1 MEYDDRINNAI
12 NSVGASNL
20 ALGRNNPISLKSKEG
35 YVYRITG
42 MDQVEDIINCGFVRP
57 KGYGSRR
64 DKVGDKIYWSIG
76 GKVCY
81 FDKRPVLEAPL
92 SKVQNGQIG
101 AIPLDDLSGIWMFN
115 EEENQYINKIE
126 EIKNMFYQ
134 INQIDNNISASSIKH
149 R

>member
-12 NSVGASNL
+12 NSVGPCNL
-20 ALGRNNPISLKSKEG
+20 ALGRNNPMSLKSKEG

-64 DKVGDKIYWSIG
+64 DRVGDKIYWSIG

-81 FDKRPVLEAPL
+81 YDKRPVLEAPL
-92 SKVQNGQIG
+92 SKIQNGQIG
-101 AIPLDDLSGIWMFN
+101 AVPLDDLSGIWIFN

-126 EIKNMFYQ
+126 EIKKLFYET
-134 INQIDNNISASSIKH
+134 NQMVNDTSLSSGRH